1 MAPRQGLTVDRIVDA
16 AAAIADTDGLD
27 RLTLGAVAT
36 ELGVRTPS
44 LYNHV
49 GGLDDLRR
57 LLTVRGITELG
68 TALQRATVGRSGD
81 DAVRSLARAARAFA
95 RERPG
100 LYATTVPTTEVDDDA
115 VRAAGDAVLQ
125 TVLAVLSGYD
135 LDDQQAVHAARSLR
149 AAVHGFVAL
158 ERAGGFGL
166 AVPVEDSF
174 DWLTTLLTDGIR
186 RRAGVRG

>member
-36 ELGVRTPS
+36 ALGVRTPS

-57 LLTVRGITELG
+57 QLTVRGITELG
-68 TALQRATVGRSGD
+68 AALQRATVGRSGD

-174 DWLTTLLTDGIR
+174 DWLTTLLTDGIQR
-186 RRAGVRG
+186 RTGVRG